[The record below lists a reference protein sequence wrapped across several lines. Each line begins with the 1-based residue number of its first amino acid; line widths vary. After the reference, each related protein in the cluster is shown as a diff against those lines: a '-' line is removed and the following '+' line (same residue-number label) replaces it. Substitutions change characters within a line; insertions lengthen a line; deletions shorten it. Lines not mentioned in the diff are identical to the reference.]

1 MIGHSGKSSNTGNS
15 VLNGFPKQNVHG
27 NYSDGG
33 NGGGNSGAVIS
44 PAPGLGLSAYQDPNV
59 PVGKLPKRQG
69 GS

>member
-1 MIGHSGKSSNTGNS
+1 MSNMGKSALDSSPFNHT
-15 VLNGFPKQNVHG
+15 
-27 NYSDGG
+27 DGG

-59 PVGKLPKRQG
+59 KVGPLPKRQG

>member
-1 MIGHSGKSSNTGNS
+1 MKNFAVDGKYDH
-15 VLNGFPKQNVHG
+15 FPKRNII
-27 NYSDGG
+27 NPG

-59 PVGKLPKRQG
+59 PVKAKLPKRQG

>member
-1 MIGHSGKSSNTGNS
+1 MNGGNS
-15 VLNGFPKQNVHG
+15 VYKPKSTVVVNP
-27 NYSDGG
+27 G

-59 PVGKLPKRQG
+59 KVKAPLPRYQG